1 MDKVYKSAKEACAD
15 VPSGATVLAG
25 GFGLCGI
32 PENCIAA
39 LRELG
44 PKDLVF
50 VSNNCGVDDFGLGIL
65 LRNKQIRKMISS
77 YVGENKEFE
86 RQYLRGEL
94 EVELCPQ
101 GTLAERL
108 RAGGAG
114 IPAFYTPTGAG
125 TAVSEGGLPLKYAAD
140 GSVAKYSEKKETRE
154 FNGRA
159 YVLEPAITGDF
170 AIVKAWKGDRYG
182 NLVFRHTAMNFN
194 PLCAMAAKTT
204 IAEVEELV
212 DVGKLE
218 PDQIHLPG
226 IYVHRIFKGE
236 KFEKRIERRTIAA
249 PAAEHAKA
257 QKAGAS

>member
-1 MDKVYKSAKEACAD
+1 MHKVYKSAKEACAD
-15 VPSGATVLAG
+15 IPSGATVLAG

-65 LRNKQIRKMISS
+65 LRNKQIKKMVSS

-86 RQYLRGEL
+86 RQYLSGEL

-154 FNGRA
+154 FNGRS
-159 YVLEPAITGDF
+159 YVLEPAISGDF
-170 AIVKAWKGDRYG
+170 AIVKAWKGDRFG

-212 DVGKLE
+212 DVGQLD

-226 IYVHRIFKGE
+226 VYVHRIFKGE
-236 KFEKRIERRTIAA
+236 KFEKRIERRTV
-249 PAAEHAKA
+249 

>member
-1 MDKVYKSAKEACAD
+1 MDKVYKSAQEACAD

-65 LRNKQIRKMISS
+65 LRNKQIRKMVSS

-86 RQYLRGEL
+86 RQYLSGEL
-94 EVELCPQ
+94 EVELTPQ

-154 FNGRA
+154 FNGRP

-194 PLCAMAAKTT
+194 PLCAMAGRIT

-212 DVGKLE
+212 E
-218 PDQIHLPG
+218 PGELDPEHVHVPG
-226 IYVHRIFKGE
+226 IFVQRVVLAPQAE
-236 KFEKRIERRTIAA
+236 KQIEKRTVAV
-249 PAAEHAKA
+249 PSTTT
-257 QKAGAS
+257 QQPGA